1 MDIALLLVRLIVGL
15 AIARHGT
22 EKLFGW
28 FGGYGIA
35 GTGGFF
41 EQIGYRPGQLF
52 VLAAAGAEI
61 AGGLLTV
68 LGLGGPVGPALIV
81 MVMLVAIFSVHISKG
96 FSNANGGYELNT
108 LYIAAAL
115 AVAFNFGAY
124 SLDRAFGLV
133 TQAPGTVWT
142 TLAVAVVLAALNLLA
157 RRPVPAGQ
165 LTPNTGG

>member
-35 GTGGFF
+35 GTAGFF
-41 EQIGYRPGQLF
+41 EQLGWRPGQLF
-52 VLAAAGAEI
+52 VLAAASAEI
-61 AGGLLTV
+61 GGGLLTV
-68 LGLGGPVGPALIV
+68 LGLGGPLGPALII

-96 FSNANGGYELNT
+96 FAQANGGYELNT

-115 AVAFNFGAY
+115 APAFDLGAY
-124 SLDRAFGLV
+124 SMDRTLGLA
-133 TQAPGTVWT
+133 TQATGTVWT
-142 TLAVAVVLAALNLLA
+142 ALAAAVILAGLNLLA
-157 RRPVPAGQ
+157 RRPAPASR

>member
-41 EQIGYRPGQLF
+41 EQLGYRPGQLF
-52 VLAAAGAEI
+52 VLGAI
-61 AGGLLTV
+61 GGEVGGGMLT
-68 LGLGGPVGPALIV
+68 LFGLGGPIGPALII

-96 FSNANGGYELNT
+96 FAQSNGGYELNT
-108 LYIAAAL
+108 MYVAAAL
-115 AVAFNFGAY
+115 APAFNLGAY
-124 SLDRAFGLV
+124 SLDRAFGL
-133 TQAPGTVWT
+133 TILTSASAAWGTIG
-142 TLAVAVVLAALNLLA
+142 VAVLLAIVNLLV
-157 RRPVPAGQ
+157 RRPAPAVQ
-165 LTPNTGG
+165 TAATT

>member
-35 GTGGFF
+35 GTAGFF
-41 EQIGYRPGQLF
+41 EQLGWRPGRLF

-61 AGGLLTV
+61 GGGLLTI
-68 LGLGGPVGPALIV
+68 LGLGGPLGPALIV

-96 FSNANGGYELNT
+96 YSNANGGYELNT

-115 AVAFNFGAY
+115 APAFDLGAY
-124 SLDRAFGLV
+124 SLDRAFGLA
-133 TQAPGTVWT
+133 TQAAGTVWT
-142 TLAVAVVLAALNLLA
+142 ALAVAVVLAGLNLLA
-157 RRPVPAGQ
+157 RRPAPATQ
-165 LTPNTGG
+165 LTPSTGG